1 MIFELFGYGV
11 KMSFGSV
18 DILLCFW
25 YNIGG
30 VEY

>member
-1 MIFELFGYGV
+1 MTFELFGYSV
-11 KMSFGSV
+11 KISFGSV
-18 DILLCFW
+18 DILLYFW

>member
-1 MIFELFGYGV
+1 MTFEFFGYNV
-11 KMSFGSV
+11 KISFDSV
-18 DILLCFW
+18 DILHCFW